1 MHLTTDF
8 LFVHSQSLSK
18 PLTHSPAFERALLF
32 LFLLCLALLNPWV
45 RGDGVGY
52 YAFAR
57 APLIEHSLNFEH
69 DYISANTAF
78 REARIDEHGQPRDFF
93 RTRTGHLDNHFTVG
107 PAMLWTP
114 FLLLAHGSVLLARA
128 LGSQVLAD
136 GFSAPYRLAMAFG
149 TAFWGFL
156 GLLLAFRIARQ
167 YAGDVWA
174 FLATLAIWWA
184 SSLPVYMYFN
194 PSWSHAHS
202 AFAVS
207 LFIFYWHRTRER
219 RTLRQWCVLA
229 LTAGLMLNVYYANA
243 LLLTILLVE
252 AMRDY
257 AAGFR
262 GAAAT
267 QAAAP
272 FSGDTGEPSHAHS
285 APAAAGLGGT
295 HSPPGASQL
304 DGTYSASGAGRL
316 DGTLSAGG
324 AAERATVSQLLAR
337 HFVFAAIMILCLL
350 PTFITRYI
358 VYGGAFESG
367 YISVQHWAWR
377 SPNFLAVLFSS
388 EHGLFSWTPLL
399 LLATVGL
406 VLFAWREPRVGTPL
420 LAAAVAFYVFI
431 ACYPDWAGISSFGNR
446 FFVSLTPLFIL
457 GLSVLL
463 QRFATLLR
471 SQRAAVAAASVVLAA
486 FVLWN
491 AGFMSQWGAHLIPPR
506 GPISWST
513 MIHNQFSVVPRQM
526 KNSLQNYLF
535 HRHDLMRQIEKRDM
549 DQMKDQSTP

>member
-1 MHLTTDF
+1 MHITTDF
-8 LFVHSQSLSK
+8 LFVQSQSLSR
-18 PLTHSPAFERALLF
+18 PVTHSRVFERP
-32 LFLLCLALLNPWV
+32 LFLLFVLSLALLNPWV

-57 APLIEHSLNFEH
+57 APLIEHSLGFEH
-69 DYISANTAF
+69 DYISANTGF
-78 REARIDEHGQPRDFF
+78 REARLDEHGQPKDIF

-107 PAMLWTP
+107 PAMLWAP
-114 FLLLAHGSVLLARA
+114 FLLLAHAGVLLARA
-128 LGSQVLAD
+128 FGSHVAAD

-174 FLATLAIWWA
+174 FLATVAIWWA

-207 LFIFYWHRTRER
+207 LFVYYWHRTREQ

-229 LTAGLMLNVYYANA
+229 LIAGLMLNVYYPNA
-243 LLLTILLVE
+243 MLLMILVVE
-252 AMRDY
+252 ALREY
-257 AAGFR
+257 TAAFR
-262 GAAAT
+262 GGAAA
-267 QAAAP
+267 
-272 FSGDTGEPSHAHS
+272 
-285 APAAAGLGGT
+285 
-295 HSPPGASQL
+295 PGV
-304 DGTYSASGAGRL
+304 
-316 DGTLSAGG
+316 
-324 AAERATVSQLLAR
+324 TVSQLLAR
-337 HFVFAAIMILCLL
+337 HFVFAAITLVCLL

-358 VYGGAFESG
+358 IYGSPFESG
-367 YISVQHWAWR
+367 YGSVQNWAWR
-377 SPNFLAVLFSS
+377 SPHFVAVLFSS

-406 VLFAWREPRVGTPL
+406 VLFTWRELRVGTPL
-420 LAAAVAFYVFI
+420 LAAALAFYIFI

-457 GLSVLL
+457 GLSVFLE
-463 QRFATLLR
+463 RFAVLFR
-471 SQRAAVAAASVVLAA
+471 SQRAALATASVVLAA
-486 FVLWN
+486 FMLWN
-491 AGFMSQWGAHLIPPR
+491 AEFMFQWGAHLIPPR

-513 MIHNQFSVVPRQM
+513 MIHNQFTVAPRQM
-526 KNSLQNYLF
+526 KNLVQNYVF
-535 HRHDLMRQIEKRDM
+535 HRHDLMRQIEDRDI
-549 DQMKDQSTP
+549 DQMKKQSTP